1 MKINLKVYEPALGQ
15 IRQFQVEMDVKFRS
29 MVSTFSEMPTIE
41 LAEGDAVMV
50 VDTRHLYVY
59 VSNEW
64 VDQGVYEINDLL
76 IENLMQEIS

>member
-64 VDQGVYEINDLL
+64 VDQGVYDVQDLL
-76 IENLMQEIS
+76 QERLMQELS